1 VYKGVVETIA
11 TKLSQKLSQKHTI
24 PETKS
29 EAHNSLECHVSHSI
43 GKVFFFS
50 GIKGIAKLLIT
61 NLP

>member
-43 GKVFFFS
+43 GKVFFLVELR
-50 GIKGIAKLLIT
+50 A
-61 NLP
+61 